1 MRRWPDTVAD
11 VRYLA
16 SDVAAATGGRLCGD
30 DVSID
35 GAEFDS
41 RVLEPGALFVPI
53 VADRDGHSFIAAAV
67 ARGAAGVLSAA
78 GAADGVTT
86 IVVDDTSRAFLD
98 LAAWA
103 RDRFGEQVV
112 AITGSVGKT
121 SVKDLTAA
129 VLARR
134 WRTHAALRS
143 YNNEQGLPHT
153 MLNAPDDTE
162 AVVLEMGMRG
172 FGEIA
177 RLCTVARPAIGIV
190 TSVAAAH
197 TERVGSIEGVARA
210 KAELIDALPAEG
222 VGILNADQPLVAA
235 MAPRCAGRVVTF
247 GLAGDVRVEKLTLD
261 DLARAR
267 FTLSSDWGRV
277 DVGLAVPGAH
287 MAINAAAAAACGLVL
302 DVPLDEVAAGLGGAG
317 ISPWRMELHRTVAG
331 AVVINDAYN
340 ANPASMRAALDTLAQ
355 LAGDRKVAMLGR
367 MAELADPLT
376 AHPAIAAYAR
386 ELGIE
391 LIAVGTDLYGPVPVN
406 DPVAALGSV
415 GPGTAVLVKA
425 SRSAGLEKLAEQ
437 LLAVLGGTPESTA
450 SSDGR

>member
-1 MRRWPDTVAD
+1 M
-11 VRYLA
+11 RYLA
-16 SDVAAATGGRLCGD
+16 SDVAAATGGQLIGD
-30 DVSID
+30 DVPID

-41 RVLEPGALFVPI
+41 RVLVPGALFVPI
-53 VADRDGHSFIAAAV
+53 VADRDGHSFIPAAV

-78 GAADGVTT
+78 GAADGVAT

-103 RDRFGEQVV
+103 RGRFGDRVV

-143 YNNEQGLPHT
+143 YNNDQGLPHT
-153 MLNAPDDTE
+153 MLNAPDETE
-162 AVVLEMGMRG
+162 VLVLEMGMRG

-177 RLCTVARPAIGIV
+177 KLCEVARPTIGLV

-197 TERVGSIEGVARA
+197 TERVGNIEGVARA
-210 KAELIDALPAEG
+210 KAELIDALPSSG

-235 MAPRCAGRVVTF
+235 MSARCAGRVVTF
-247 GLAGDVRVEKLTLD
+247 GLAGDVRVEQLTLD

-267 FTLSSDWGRV
+267 FNLVSDWGRV
-277 DVGLAVPGAH
+277 EVALAVPGAH

-302 DVPLDEVAAGLGGAG
+302 GVPLDAVAAGLAGAG

-331 AVVINDAYN
+331 AIVINDAYN

-355 LAGDRKVAMLGR
+355 LAGDRKVAMVGR
-367 MAELADPLT
+367 MAELADPGA
-376 AHPAIAAYAR
+376 AHPEIADYAR
-386 ELGIE
+386 DLGIE
-391 LIAVGTDLYGPVPVN
+391 LIPVGTDLYGPEPVS
-406 DPVAALGSV
+406 DPIAALGAV
-415 GPGTAVLVKA
+415 GPGTAILVKA
-425 SRSAGLEKLAEQ
+425 SRSAGLEKLAER
-437 LLAVLGGTPESTA
+437 LLVALGA
-450 SSDGR
+450 RQQ